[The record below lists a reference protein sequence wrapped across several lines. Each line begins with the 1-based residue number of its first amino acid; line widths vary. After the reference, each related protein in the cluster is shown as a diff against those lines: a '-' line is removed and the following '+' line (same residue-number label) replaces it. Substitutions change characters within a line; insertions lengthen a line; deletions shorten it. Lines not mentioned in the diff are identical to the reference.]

1 MNDTFKTHVH
11 HKLLRFALEIGRIS
25 EALEQGAIS
34 RDEATERKLQLA
46 AEYAEGISGQL
57 APPEEEAPE
66 AVALLLDVGI
76 DTQTARQLAAS
87 CSLDDIRG
95 WVTHAQCSIGLR
107 NPAGLVVSRL
117 RKQVPAPKLPEA
129 ADGASRYLS
138 GEYAA
143 FIQH

>member
-25 EALEQGAIS
+25 DALSQGTIGRGDA
-34 RDEATERKLQLA
+34 AERKLQLA
-46 AEYAEGISGQL
+46 AEYAEGISAQL
-57 APPEEEAPE
+57 NPPADQAPE

-76 DTQTARQLAAS
+76 EPLTAQQLAAS
-87 CSLDDIRG
+87 CPIDNIRG
-95 WVTHAQCSIGLR
+95 WVTYAQCCIGLR

-117 RKQVPAPKLPEA
+117 RKQVPAPEPPEV
-129 ADGASRYLS
+129 ADAASRYVS